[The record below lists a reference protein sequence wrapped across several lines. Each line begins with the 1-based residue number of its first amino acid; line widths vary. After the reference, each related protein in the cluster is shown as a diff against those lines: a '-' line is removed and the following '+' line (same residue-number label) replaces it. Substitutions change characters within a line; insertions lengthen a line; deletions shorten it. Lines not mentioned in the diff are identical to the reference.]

1 MNLQP
6 TGVHQA
12 TASRNNHTFHEAVDT
27 LAYGKWVARGRPEGS
42 SLQDWVEAEGEM
54 HIRMPL
60 APEQMTRL
68 FEEIFKNSPVGFL
81 VFLADDRHEW
91 TMLRLI
97 TANLAASRL
106 SGFRLAEQFGK
117 TIVEAFPNALEADV
131 LSMMEVFSTNREMDI
146 GDGLYGDDRVAKRW
160 WSRRAFPLGND
171 CIGLLFEDSNE
182 RVLSHRRVAVEHAV
196 TRILAESPEIL
207 EAAPRLLQSI
217 CENLGWDVGALWIVD
232 QRAQVIRCVDM
243 WHLPTVLVPEFE
255 RVSREK
261 TFVCGIGIP
270 GRVWDSRSPVGI
282 PDVTRDD
289 NFPRARVATSEGLHA
304 ACAFALHCDGDVLGI
319 MEFFSREIQPL
330 DKHLLD
336 MMASIGSQVSQFI
349 ERRHAERTMHDRDHE
364 FALAR
369 AIQQGLLPSVMP
381 DLPSLAIAG
390 ASQPTQE
397 MGGDYWDVFREPDGR
412 LAIVIAD
419 ASGHGI
425 GAALIIA
432 ETRASLRALA
442 LSYSDPGRLVTLLNQ
457 RLSDDLPTDHF
468 VTLLLAVI
476 DPYTGAL
483 EYTSAGHCPG
493 FVMNRH
499 GEVRAANSTSFPLGI
514 LPGTEYSSA
523 AAYPLQVGDI
533 LFFFTDGIVEAR
545 SAADLPFGTARALSV
560 IRGHRDETPAEIIQA
575 LFRDLA
581 DFGGAIT
588 PLDDCTAVI
597 IKFMRMLERL

>member
-42 SLQDWVEAEGEM
+42 PLQDWVEAEGEI
-54 HIRMPL
+54 HIGMPL
-60 APEQMTRL
+60 APEQMTAL

-81 VFLADDRHEW
+81 VFRADDRQEW
-91 TMLRLI
+91 TTLRLI

-117 TIVEAFPNALEADV
+117 TIVEAFPHALEADV
-131 LSMMEVFSTNREMDI
+131 VSMMEVFSTNREMDI

-207 EAAPRLLQSI
+207 QAAPRLLQAI

-255 RVSREK
+255 RTSREV
-261 TFVCGIGIP
+261 TFVRGIGIP
-270 GRVWDSRSPVGI
+270 GRVWDSRSTIWI

-289 NFPRARVATSEGLHA
+289 NFPRAPVAAREGLHA
-304 ACAFALHCDGDVLGI
+304 ACGFELHCGGDGLGI

-330 DKHLLD
+330 DQHLLD
-336 MMASIGSQVSQFI
+336 MMASIGSQISQFI
-349 ERRHAERTMHDRDHE
+349 ERRHAERTVQDRDHE

-369 AIQQGLLPSVMP
+369 AIQQGLLPKVMP
-381 DLPSLAIAG
+381 DLPGLAIAG

-397 MGGDYWDVFREPDGR
+397 TGGDYWDVFRVPDGR
-412 LAIVIAD
+412 LAIVVAD

-432 ETRASLRALA
+432 ETRACLRALA
-442 LSYSDPGRLVTLLNQ
+442 LSHSDPGRLVTLLNQ
-457 RLSDDLPTDHF
+457 CLSDDLPTDHF

-476 DPYTGAL
+476 DPCTGAL
-483 EYTSAGHCPG
+483 EYVSAGHCPG
-493 FVMNRH
+493 FVMDRH
-499 GEVRAANSTSFPLGI
+499 GEVRSANSTGFPLGV

-523 AAYPLQVGDI
+523 AAAALQVDDL

-545 SAADLPFGTARALSV
+545 SAAERPFGTARALSV
-560 IRGHRDETPAEIIQA
+560 IRAHREEAPAEIIPA

-581 DFGGAIT
+581 DFGGART

-597 IKFMRMLERL
+597 IKFYADA